1 MADVIRGIWS
11 IFAFFPLYLGI
22 FLVPATF
29 YGVLEC
35 IKNAVQGK
43 NVKEYMK
50 PSFGHRSDFSVC
62 SPRRWWCLHRKKKDV
77 RNCCCVRL
85 FFILL

>member
-43 NVKEYMK
+43 SVSEYK
-50 PSFGHRSDFSVC
+50 KAFIWTSIGLICVLAPSLVV
-62 SPRRWWCLHRKKKDV
+62 LV
-77 RNCCCVRL
+77 
-85 FFILL
+85 

>member
-22 FLVPATF
+22 FLVPSTF

-50 PSFGHRSDFSVC
+50 TFIWTSVG
-62 SPRRWWCLHRKKKDV
+62 LL
-77 RNCCCVRL
+77 CVL
-85 FFILL
+85 APTLMVLV

>member
-1 MADVIRGIWS
+1 MADVTRGIWS

-43 NVKEYMK
+43 SVSEYMK
-50 PSFGHRSDFSVC
+50 TFIWTSIGLLCVLAPSLVV
-62 SPRRWWCLHRKKKDV
+62 LV
-77 RNCCCVRL
+77 
-85 FFILL
+85 

>member
-11 IFAFFPLYLGI
+11 IFTFFPLYLGI

-50 PSFGHRSDFSVC
+50 TFIWTSVGLICVLAPSLVV
-62 SPRRWWCLHRKKKDV
+62 LV
-77 RNCCCVRL
+77 
-85 FFILL
+85 